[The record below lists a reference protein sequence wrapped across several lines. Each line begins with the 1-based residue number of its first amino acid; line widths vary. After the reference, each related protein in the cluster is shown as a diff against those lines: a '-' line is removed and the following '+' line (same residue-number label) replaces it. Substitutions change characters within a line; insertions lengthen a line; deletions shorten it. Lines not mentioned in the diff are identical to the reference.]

1 MIEDKKP
8 FLISECVDSSHDHDH
23 DHTHCSVCHQCGQI
37 HSIFFIKE
45 HHCLEET
52 LCDKKQNLQELIF
65 QNFFLTRA
73 PPLLID

>member
-1 MIEDKKP
+1 MIEDKKHIH
-8 FLISECVDSSHDHDH
+8 ISECADSSHDHLD
-23 DHTHCSVCHQCGQI
+23 CSVCHQCGKV

-52 LCDKKQNLQELIF
+52 LCDKKQNLQEQLF
-65 QNFFLTRA
+65 QNFFFTRA

>member
-8 FLISECVDSSHDHDH
+8 FSNSECVDSSHDNDH
-23 DHTHCSVCHQCGQI
+23 SHCSVCHQCGKI

-52 LCDKKQNLQELIF
+52 LSDKKHDLQEQLF
-65 QNFFLTRA
+65 RNFFFTRA